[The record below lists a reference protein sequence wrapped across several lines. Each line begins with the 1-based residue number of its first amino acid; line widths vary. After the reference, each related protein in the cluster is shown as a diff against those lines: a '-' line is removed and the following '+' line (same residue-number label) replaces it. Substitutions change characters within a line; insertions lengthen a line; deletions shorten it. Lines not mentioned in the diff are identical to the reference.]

1 MPAPSQKTDAANV
14 SIRPVMEED
23 LREARRIFRV
33 AFGTFIGLSEP
44 ESFSGDREYVLTRW
58 NANPASALAA
68 ELEGQLAG
76 SVFAT
81 NWGSFGFVG
90 PVSVRPELWGRK
102 IAQKMLGPTM
112 DLMDKSGVRDA
123 ALFTFAHSAKHT
135 VMYQK
140 FGFWPRFLTAL
151 MSKSVNGREAT
162 STKYSLLDASQQ
174 DEALGAC
181 RRLTDAVYEGLDVTP
196 EIRSVHK
203 QNLGET
209 LLVWGGD
216 SLEAFAVCHCGAGTE
231 AGADNCYVKFAA
243 AQPGPRAGAAFER
256 LLDVCEAYAAGR
268 GVAHLEAGVNLNR
281 SSAYRQMLQRGF
293 RTMMQGVAMHRPD
306 SPAYNRTDAFIV
318 DDLR

>member
-1 MPAPSQKTDAANV
+1 MSARSEKRDAANV
-14 SIRPVMEED
+14 SVRPVTEAD

-33 AFGTFIGLSEP
+33 AFGTFIGLPDP
-44 ESFSGDREYVLTRW
+44 ESFSGDREYIFTRW
-58 NANPASALAA
+58 KANPASALAA
-68 ELEGQLAG
+68 EEEGQLAG

-81 NWGSFGFVG
+81 KWGSFGVVG

-102 IAQKMLGPTM
+102 IAQKLLEPAM
-112 DLMDKSGVRDA
+112 DLFDKSGVREA
-123 ALFTFAHSAKHT
+123 GLFTFAHSAKH
-135 VMYQK
+135 VGLYQK

-151 MSKSVNGREAT
+151 MSKAVNGREA
-162 STKYSLLDASQQ
+162 SATKYSMLDASAQ
-174 DEALGAC
+174 DEALRAC
-181 RRLTDAVYEGLDVTP
+181 RHLTDAVYDGLDVSS

-216 SLEAFAVCHCGAGTE
+216 SLDAFAVCHCGAGTE

-243 AQPGPRAGAAFER
+243 VQPGPSARAAFER

-268 GVAHLEAGVNLNR
+268 GIQHLEAGVNLNR

-306 SPAYNRTDAFIV
+306 TPAYNRKDAFII